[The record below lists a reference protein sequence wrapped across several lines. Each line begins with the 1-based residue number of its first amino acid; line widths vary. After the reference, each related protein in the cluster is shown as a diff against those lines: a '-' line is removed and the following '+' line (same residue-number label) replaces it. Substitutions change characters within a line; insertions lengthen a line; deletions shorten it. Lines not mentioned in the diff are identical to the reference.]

1 MSKPLQKPCSVAASK
16 TVIVTLGRVRCATSG
31 VDGERVIPAPVVQ
44 AVDTTGA
51 GDTIVGGF
59 AAEWCRT
66 SDVDAAITFAQRA
79 AAYSVTS
86 RGAQASI
93 PWLSDLD

>member
-1 MSKPLQKPCSVAASK
+1 MDERRLPVSSDSSVRQDAGAA
-16 TVIVTLGRVRCATSG
+16 TFA
-31 VDGERVIPAPVVQ
+31 APYV
-44 AVDTTGA
+44 G
-51 GDTIVGGF
+51 GGF

-66 SDVDAAITFAQRA
+66 SDVDSAITFVQRA

-86 RGAQASI
+86 RGAQASM